1 MIFTYMV
8 GIDRLPQ
15 FRVAVNSRCGRRCF
29 YCRPSGEAV
38 YTAPGV
44 QLAPHALLKVAGSV
58 RRMGIDS
65 IKLTGGDP
73 ALYRPLVSV
82 AEALKRDTGFEHV
95 EVISR
100 HPRIGALAVDL
111 AAAGIDQVNIS
122 LDTVDA
128 GRHAQICGVDDLPNL
143 LVAIESCVA
152 AGLIVKVNTVVMAG
166 INDHEIHDVID
177 RCANMGVTTVKLLD
191 VIDDLDQAG
200 ASFTMRI
207 PGGNYSSLRSLYTP
221 FDAIIQS
228 LQQEALSSTIRRQG
242 DLGHPMTAYHLPSGV
257 EVLVKDSRAGAWY
270 GDICTG
276 CVHYPCHDALMA
288 LRLTADL
295 RLQYCLLRSENVLNL
310 SELIV
315 PGAEAQLD
323 LVVQHAISEYSRTNF
338 TTQWRKSPTLVRITL
353 ASPEQAN
360 SVSG

>member
-1 MIFTYMV
+1 MIGMS
-8 GIDRLPQ
+8 RLPQ
-15 FRVAVNSRCGRRCF
+15 FRVTVNSRCGHRCF

-38 YTAPGV
+38 DTAAGI
-44 QLAPHALLKVAGSV
+44 QLAPDALLKVAGSV
-58 RRMGIDS
+58 RRQGIDS

-82 AEALKRDTGFEHV
+82 AQALKRDAGFAHV

-100 HPRIGALAVDL
+100 HPRIGKLAIDL

-128 GRHAQICGVDDLPNL
+128 AKHAQICGVDDLPNL
-143 LVAIESCVA
+143 LSAIESCVA
-152 AGLIVKVNTVVMAG
+152 AGLTVKVNTVVMAG
-166 INDHEIHDVID
+166 VNDHEIHDVID

-191 VIDDLDQAG
+191 VIDDLDRAG

-207 PGGNYSSLRSLYTP
+207 PGGNFTSLRSLYTP
-221 FDAIIQS
+221 FDTITQS
-228 LQQEALSSTIRRQG
+228 LRQEALSSTIRTQG
-242 DLGHPMTAYHLPSGV
+242 DLGHPMTAYQLPSGV

-270 GDICTG
+270 GEICGG

-295 RLQYCLLRSENVLNL
+295 RLQYCLLRSENVLDL
-310 SELIV
+310 SELIA
-315 PGAEAQLD
+315 PGAERQLD
-323 LVVQHAISEYSRTNF
+323 LLVQAAIGVYSRTDF
-338 TTQWRKSPTLVRITL
+338 TTQQRKSPILVGITP
-353 ASPEQAN
+353 ASREQAN
-360 SVSG
+360 LVSL